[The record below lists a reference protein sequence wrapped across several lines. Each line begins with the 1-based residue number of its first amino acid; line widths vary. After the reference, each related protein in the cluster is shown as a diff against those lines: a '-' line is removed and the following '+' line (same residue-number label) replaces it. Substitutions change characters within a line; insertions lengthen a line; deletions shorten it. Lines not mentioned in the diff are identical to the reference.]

1 MNRELWE
8 NRTFTNENP
17 INYPCPKCSLGFL
30 ALKRKIVMEITPSG
44 TEMESYSYPNGI
56 EHIFNGTLICKNE
69 DCKELVSISGR
80 CLKDI
85 RTGKELP
92 NGEMVEHRFSTYY
105 PKFFF
110 PNLGIIAL
118 PKEVSEN
125 VIEQINL
132 SFSHYFND
140 FTLRNKITKYRY
152 SEGIKDY
159 LNSYALTKEVA
170 DLNTFNKVAFAGLSF
185 EKTNEMMEPQFL
197 KVYRAKK
204 GVGIKEKVQE
214 VSSAMFGKEQTFNL
228 KTSNYEIDES
238 LYIPELITINNVGS
252 FDESINRYRVNKHN
266 LSIEYNTDIKNKNGV
281 ALLILWDGTTQD
293 MSIQELGSM
302 NMEYKNKIVVFN
314 PIDSGILNVPQSAL
328 SKFPKNANITILLMR
343 GNAKIIEKGNKKH
356 YLVTSS
362 EQYEHIVLE
371 D

>member
-1 MNRELWE
+1 
-8 NRTFTNENP
+8 
-17 INYPCPKCSLGFL
+17 
-30 ALKRKIVMEITPSG
+30 
-44 TEMESYSYPNGI
+44 
-56 EHIFNGTLICKNE
+56 
-69 DCKELVSISGR
+69 
-80 CLKDI
+80 
-85 RTGKELP
+85 
-92 NGEMVEHRFSTYY
+92 
-105 PKFFF
+105 
-110 PNLGIIAL
+110 
-118 PKEVSEN
+118 
-125 VIEQINL
+125 
-132 SFSHYFND
+132 
-140 FTLRNKITKYRY
+140 
-152 SEGIKDY
+152 
-159 LNSYALTKEVA
+159 
-170 DLNTFNKVAFAGLSF
+170 
-185 EKTNEMMEPQFL
+185 MEPQFL

-343 GNAKIIEKGNKKH
+343 GNAKIIEIGNKKH

>member
-1 MNRELWE
+1 MNRELWK

-30 ALKRKIVMEITPSG
+30 TLKRKIVMEITPSG

-69 DCKELVSISGR
+69 NCKELVSISGQ

-110 PNLGIIAL
+110 PNLGIIDL

-140 FTLRNKITKYRY
+140 LSSCANRIRNGIELILDDLKAPKWRKTKAGNKQVFKNIHSRIEHYGNRNKSMSNHLLALKIIGN
-152 SEGIKDY
+152 EGSHI
-159 LNSYALTKEVA
+159 
-170 DLNTFNKVAFAGLSF
+170 G
-185 EKTNEMMEPQFL
+185 FL
-197 KVYRAKK
+197 KSED
-204 GVGIKEKVQE
+204 ILD
-214 VSSAMFGKEQTFNL
+214 S
-228 KTSNYEIDES
+228 YEILEQLIDFTYTKKKER
-238 LYIPELITINNVGS
+238 ITELVKEIV
-252 FDESINRYRVNKHN
+252 NR
-266 LSIEYNTDIKNKNGV
+266 
-281 ALLILWDGTTQD
+281 
-293 MSIQELGSM
+293 
-302 NMEYKNKIVVFN
+302 
-314 PIDSGILNVPQSAL
+314 
-328 SKFPKNANITILLMR
+328 
-343 GNAKIIEKGNKKH
+343 KKPR
-356 YLVTSS
+356 S
-362 EQYEHIVLE
+362 Q
-371 D
+371 